1 MPFGRRG
8 TCILPFKTTESDMIG
23 VIRGDALHFE
33 ALASNPR
40 GAQTMVCAAAAQG
53 WNGAIG
59 VMLDEY
65 SDYFTADDADVK
77 NYTPLGRA
85 AMTVALPRNKRASFW
100 GCRRAA
106 STAAAAFS
114 AAAAGLTATPPSSS
128 RSAAITSRRAVRCC
142 VAMPRTPRA
151 RPRSWS
157 LAGTTTQTRRCGW
170 HTSLPAGPREPAQPA
185 GRILNFS
192 HAYR

>member
-59 VMLDEY
+59 VMLNEY
-65 SDYFTADDADVK
+65 SDYFTADGADVK

-85 AMTVALPRNKRASFW
+85 AMNGRV
-100 GCRRAA
+100 
-106 STAAAAFS
+106 STIELLIDEYG
-114 AAAAGLTATPPSSS
+114 AGVDVPNN
-128 RSAAITSRRAVRCC
+128 
-142 VAMPRTPRA
+142 
-151 RPRSWS
+151 
-157 LAGTTTQTRRCGW
+157 
-170 HTSLPAGPREPAQPA
+170 AGPSFLGGGGWFDGDTALELALGRDHVEACRALLRRDAEDPTGEAAQLVA
-185 GRILNFS
+185 RWDDYSN
-192 HAYR
+192 

>member
-65 SDYFTADDADVK
+65 SDYFTADGADVK

-85 AMTVALPRNKRASFW
+85 AMNGRV
-100 GCRRAA
+100 
-106 STAAAAFS
+106 STIELLIDEYG
-114 AAAAGLTATPPSSS
+114 AGVDVPNN
-128 RSAAITSRRAVRCC
+128 
-142 VAMPRTPRA
+142 
-151 RPRSWS
+151 
-157 LAGTTTQTRRCGW
+157 
-170 HTSLPAGPREPAQPA
+170 AGPSFLGGGGWFDGDGGQGRRDGGVLHRGGCFDA
-185 GRILNFS
+185 GGQRHLL
-192 HAYR
+192 HRRVRQDGR